1 MSRVENSPA
10 VNMITMKKD
19 SILTNPKVKKLLYE
33 VKHMSI
39 ARLISKV
46 KYATEARQRRHF
58 WQRITRGWPDSD
70 LWSLDHS
77 LAKLILP
84 RLKRFK
90 DCRGGHPSDMTD
102 QEWDDILGEMI
113 FGIEWYAS
121 GDCWESHDQQK
132 AIRAHKGLELFGKY
146 YGHLWT

>member
-1 MSRVENSPA
+1 MIKEDYFLA
-10 VNMITMKKD
+10 ANMIIMKKD
-19 SILTNPKVKKLLYE
+19 TIFKKANNFYRWL
-33 VKHMSI
+33 
-39 ARLISKV
+39 
-46 KYATEARQRRHF
+46 KYTRWDTKKRDMRHVC
-58 WQRITRGWPDSD
+58 QRITRGWDDSD

-90 DCRGGHPSDMTD
+90 DCRGGYPHGMTD

-113 FGIEWYAS
+113 YGIEWYAS
-121 GDCWESHDQQK
+121 GDCWNCFDQAK
-132 AIRAHKGLELFGKY
+132 SERAHKGLELFGKY